1 MNYVDPKLQAR
12 RTQIVEVLE
21 MVCESLEL
29 SASQFTL
36 AKQRYEGV
44 GACLASSDNPVLRQ
58 AKGAARN
65 TPIDP

>member
-29 SASQFTL
+29 SNSQFAQVSAT
-36 AKQRYEGV
+36 AIP
-44 GACLASSDNPVLRQ
+44 ASTAVR
-58 AKGAARN
+58 AN
-65 TPIDP
+65 TFYGSNR

>member
-29 SASQFTL
+29 SNSQF
-36 AKQRYEGV
+36 A
-44 GACLASSDNPVLRQ
+44 Q
-58 AKGAARN
+58 AK
-65 TPIDP
+65 